1 MLRDSERLLAV
12 NFGYLS
18 LLAVL
23 LPLRAPIP
31 TVTLALNAAILASF
45 PLLAYADSFRHG
57 RLLGVI
63 RDWYPF
69 PLMLLSYREM
79 GWFAQPHLTHRLE
92 TLWVGWDRAL
102 LAGGLRAVVESL
114 GPVLPAVLE
123 ISYALVYVLG
133 PFSVA
138 MLFVYGRRKRS
149 DDFLF
154 VFLLAVLLAYWQFP
168 FWPSEP
174 PRTVFPGADMPA
186 YQSIFR
192 RFNWWYL
199 GGQGIHT
206 SVFPS
211 AHVSAAFGAAF
222 GMLRLLP
229 ERRWVGRLLLV
240 LAVLI
245 ATATVYGRYH
255 YFADAAA
262 GFAMA
267 VAAAGISE
275 IRSRVLASTAR
286 REKSMG
292 WYRPSAHS
300 ASRSS

>member
-18 LLAVL
+18 MLAVL
-23 LPLRAPIP
+23 LPLRPPIP
-31 TVTLALNAAILASF
+31 AVVLALNAAILASF
-45 PLLAYADSFRHG
+45 PLVAYADSFRRG
-57 RLLGVI
+57 RLLGI
-63 RDWYPF
+63 MRDWYPF

-79 GWFAQPHLTHRLE
+79 GWFAQPQWTRELE
-92 TLWVGWDRAL
+92 TLWVAWDRTL
-102 LAGGLRAVVESL
+102 LEGGLRAAVEWL
-114 GPVLPAVLE
+114 GPAIPAALE
-123 ISYALVYVLG
+123 ISYALVYALG
-133 PFSVA
+133 PFSMA
-138 MLFVYGRRKRS
+138 MLFVYRRRERA

-154 VFLLAVLLAYWQFP
+154 LFLLAVLLSYWQFP

-186 YQSIFR
+186 YDSPFR

-199 GGQGIHT
+199 RGQGIHT

-211 AHVSAAFGAAF
+211 AHVAAAFGAAF

-229 ERRWVGRLLLV
+229 EHRWVGRLLLV

-267 VAAAGISE
+267 AAAAGINE
-275 IRSRVLASTAR
+275 IRSRVAASTAR
-286 REKSMG
+286 REKTMG
-292 WYRPSAHS
+292 
-300 ASRSS
+300 